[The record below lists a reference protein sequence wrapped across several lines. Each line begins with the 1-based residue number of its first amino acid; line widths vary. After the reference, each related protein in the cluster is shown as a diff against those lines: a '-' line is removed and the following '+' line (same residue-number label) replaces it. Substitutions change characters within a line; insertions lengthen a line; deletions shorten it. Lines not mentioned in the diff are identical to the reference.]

1 MCVGSSPSLPGE
13 GRPSQGPGRPVEMA
27 QQPLRSR
34 LWVTWPQ
41 GRVPGAS
48 RSPSKLGSGRRGAG
62 GWRFSSSTTHHPP
75 TPVTTDL
82 SAAMLPQRYSSNA
95 LTCTRASS
103 AGHCAEPWELISA
116 PNEMDINSP
125 YFTNEE
131 SETRRCPVTC
141 FSHTASKRQS
151 WDLNLGSVLLEP
163 SPSPSGYLTLPSP
176 SFLHSC
182 QSCLP

>member
-1 MCVGSSPSLPGE
+1 MPVRLFLYWALRYDPRAWTLESIHLQWPLTCQILQQAPGLQPDRLEGLSL
-13 GRPSQGPGRPVEMA
+13 
-27 QQPLRSR
+27 
-34 LWVTWPQ
+34 
-41 GRVPGAS
+41 GADG
-48 RSPSKLGSGRRGAG
+48 LV
-62 GWRFSSSTTHHPP
+62 STTAPH
-75 TPVTTDL
+75 L
-82 SAAMLPQRYSSNA
+82 NCKRY
-95 LTCTRASS
+95 LYPSS

-116 PNEMDINSP
+116 PNEMDTNSP

-131 SETRRCPVTC
+131 SETQRGPVTC

-176 SFLHSC
+176 SFLYSC